1 MFLCLLVPNDDKV
14 NRIKRAISPNEREK
28 TITGNTREMDL
39 AKLRKMPKKE
49 SIAQEDTSKIENNV
63 PSMGLKHDVSDVKT
77 TTTDI
82 NGYPTKEG
90 KITHHNEL
98 STKENIDENI
108 DKNES
113 LSLFMPGDL
122 VSHVFTNSAT
132 NTPSIPYALCELWDF
147 AGQKEFYATHQAFLT
162 SNAVYLVVADM
173 KDDISKQGISQ
184 YFADFKDVGGMLDT
198 L

>member
-1 MFLCLLVPNDDKV
+1 MCLPVPNDDKV
-14 NRIKRAISPNEREK
+14 NRIIRALSPNERSK
-28 TITGNTREMDL
+28 ASTGNTREKDL
-39 AKLRKMPKKE
+39 AKLGKIPQKD

-63 PSMGLKHDVSDVKT
+63 PSMGLKQDVSNVKT

-90 KITHHNEL
+90 KIMHHNEL
-98 STKENIDENI
+98 STKENLDENI
-108 DKNES
+108 DNNES
-113 LSLFMPGDL
+113 LSLVMPRDL

-184 YFADFKDVGGMLDT
+184 YFADFQDVGGMLDNKIE
-198 L
+198 